1 MKVHNTIWGIS
12 ETGLNMSHL
21 IPSSGSDTNRTPPIM
36 WYHNQN
42 MILISVVQFGWGKM
56 LYATSSLSGFSKSQ
70 ILYNTDLLDKTWKL
84 KEACHICNHCW
95 KKEFFIF
102 FFLHSLVICFAV
114 VRFCRNLIKNIWLHS
129 LDVDLLCPVHRN
141 LLFWWPAKNWIRK
154 SKKCC
159 TFKVTQM

>member
-1 MKVHNTIWGIS
+1 MRHLWNWPEHEPPNSKQWFWHKQNPTNHVVPQS
-12 ETGLNMSHL
+12 EHDTDICCSVWLGKDALCNFIIKRFFKESDFIQHWSVRQDLEIERSLPHL
-21 IPSSGSDTNRTPPIM
+21 
-36 WYHNQN
+36 Q
-42 MILISVVQFGWGKM
+42 
-56 LYATSSLSGFSKSQ
+56 SL
-70 ILYNTDLLDKTWKL
+70 L
-84 KEACHICNHCW
+84 KKRI
-95 KKEFFIF
+95 FYFF